1 MIDHTDIQ
9 PVSKTDRLMDFVD
22 RHKVGLTATVT
33 CVITTTLVA
42 KLQKSAL
49 KEAYDFI
56 DAAGLT
62 DKFVDSVPYD
72 EIYT

>member
-1 MIDHTDIQ
+1 MPDENKK
-9 PVSKTDRLMDFVD
+9 SKTDRFMDFVD

-33 CVITTTLVA
+33 AIATATVVA
-42 KLQKSAL
+42 GLQKDAL